1 MVVQE
6 NCVWLSESEDKA
18 PKECVVKWLKLRL
31 KGRRLHRD
39 EVAKDEVEMRWQKKY
54 VWKFIKKKRE
64 RLKYVYK
71 FRRKMNEDVDGI
83 RKLFWKEAL

>member
-1 MVVQE
+1 
-6 NCVWLSESEDKA
+6 
-18 PKECVVKWLKLRL
+18 
-31 KGRRLHRD
+31 
-39 EVAKDEVEMRWQKKY
+39 MRWQKKY